1 MNMYYVFTIHVL
13 KELFVSQWKILN
25 INIITVK
32 LAEANDFRS
41 NDSS

>member
-1 MNMYYVFTIHVL
+1 MFFTVHVL

-32 LAEANDFRS
+32 LAEGNDADLEAIILANS
-41 NDSS
+41 